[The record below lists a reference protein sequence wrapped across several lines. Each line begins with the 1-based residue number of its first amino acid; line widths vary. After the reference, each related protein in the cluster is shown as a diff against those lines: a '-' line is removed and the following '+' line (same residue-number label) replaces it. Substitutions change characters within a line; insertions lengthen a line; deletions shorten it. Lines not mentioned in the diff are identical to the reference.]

1 MWSKTS
7 KREICKI
14 ALPAPIWA
22 NLPNRGDMFK
32 SRFWLGLAVLMTLYG
47 VLNQVA
53 CSRNDS
59 APRVSQ
65 VLPGDAASAAKT
77 GAGETRFTPE
87 TLLQVAGVAI
97 FRFRGES
104 PFFFKAEMRID
115 ADGAPN
121 AYHPEEKGLD
131 LIKHAG
137 RPGDWHGIV
146 TDGRGQPLIQGPQDP
161 YPGYYISQTSLFDK
175 TKKPTDPRCYVD
187 ARVIPYIVLPGDP
200 RLREA
205 YGARLGDFAAVINTT
220 NCQMAFAIFADEGPK
235 GKIGEG
241 SIALAELLQIPSS
254 PRTGGVEGD
263 IMYVVFPGSGNGQP
277 RTVQEI
283 DREGERAFNQW
294 GGPGRLA
301 ACFPEYQ
308 WDKHT
313 FTIVRPK

>member
-1 MWSKTS
+1 MRRYFFNNLGK
-7 KREICKI
+7 
-14 ALPAPIWA
+14 PAEWGI
-22 NLPNRGDMFK
+22 MFK
-32 SRFWLGLAVLMTLYG
+32 SRLWLGLAVLMALYG

-59 APRVSQ
+59 ALRAPQ
-65 VLPGDAASAAKT
+65 VLPGDAAPAAKT
-77 GAGETRFTPE
+77 GAGDTRLNPE
-87 TLLQVAGVAI
+87 TLLQVGGVAI
-97 FRFRGES
+97 FRIRGES

-121 AYHPEEKGLD
+121 AYHPEDKGLD

-137 RPGDWHGIV
+137 KPGDWQGLV
-146 TDGRGQPLIQGPQDP
+146 TDSRGQPLIQGPQDP

-175 TKKPTDPRCYVD
+175 TKQRTDP
-187 ARVIPYIVLPGDP
+187 ARYINAGAIPYIVLPAEPGLKESS
-200 RLREA
+200 RA
-205 YGARLGDFAAVINTT
+205 VLGDFAVVVNARNWLMT
-220 NCQMAFAIFADEGPK
+220 FAIFADQGPR

-254 PRTGGVEGD
+254 PKTGGVDGD
-263 IMYVVFPGSGNGQP
+263 IIYVVFPGSGNGQP
-277 RTVQEI
+277 RTAQEI

-308 WDKHT
+308 WDKPT
-313 FTIVRPK
+313 LTIVRPR